1 MAPSVE
7 CNGGSFGEGLERRR
21 FSNDEVAVHR
31 GADDAWIVVDGEVY
45 DVTEFLQSHPGGP
58 EVSETAI
65 PDPFLAVEKAVR
77 KLL

>member
-7 CNGGSFGEGLERRR
+7 CNGGEGMEQAR
-21 FSNDEVAVHR
+21 FSSEEVALHS

-58 EVSETAI
+58 EVSRI
-65 PDPFLAVEKAVR
+65 LFLQ
-77 KLL
+77 